1 MTAAE
6 SQELGRLAGILDRL
20 VEQTE
25 RIEAKLDKKPNS
37 ERIDAL
43 EGRVKTLEDKR
54 GSLANWAVATLT
66 TLLVSG
72 ALLVAHVLFNV
83 G

>member
-1 MTAAE
+1 VTAAE